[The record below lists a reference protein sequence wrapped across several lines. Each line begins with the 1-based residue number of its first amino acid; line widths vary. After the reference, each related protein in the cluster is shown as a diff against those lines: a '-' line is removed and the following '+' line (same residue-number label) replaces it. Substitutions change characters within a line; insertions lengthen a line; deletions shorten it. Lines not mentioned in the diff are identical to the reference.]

1 MLRSR
6 YTRVRPTPAEPVL
19 VQLMGPRFLEPL
31 RARDI
36 SRSGVGVWTARPIAE
51 CSVDAHVRLVL
62 RIPGGRPVIALGEV
76 RHRTEHLDNEFFGIE
91 FMELAVQ
98 HRAQI
103 EAYIERRLREERAT
117 RPCGKVGSPSASWL
131 GQLTG

>member
-51 CSVDAHVRLVL
+51 CSVDAKVRLVL

-76 RHRTEHLDNEFFGIE
+76 RHHTEHLDHEFFGVE
-91 FMELAVQ
+91 FVELTDG

-103 EAYIERRLREERAT
+103 EAYIERRLREERTT
-117 RPCGKVGSPSASWL
+117 RDLAARANRRLAS
-131 GQLTG
+131 T